1 MDRFDK
7 DISFLE
13 SVDRDPILKELCRQ
27 YSIDSFDEK
36 FRVITFP
43 ISDLIK
49 RNYEAGYFLSNYP
62 YVLSLYGV
70 RDEQMDNLST
80 EELPYLATLA
90 CLTWHFRRD
99 YFCQGT
105 LTYRSIAEG
114 TLLRLFCHLRELY
127 KKNPTVSTLEELHR
141 TKCSSLPCQPGIYRV
156 LAPEKLPI
164 SFIEGSDNLR
174 AKGYPAAILEQKYG
188 QCTDKT
194 VLYIGKANGRGGL
207 RQRVMIAMAI
217 ACAPKLL
224 IADEPTTALDVTIQA
239 QILELLQQLSQD
251 MGMSILLITHNFGVV
266 AETCQRTSVM
276 YAGKVVETGETREL
290 LRSARHPYS
299 RALIRSIPGGGARG
313 SRLETIPGSPPALF
327 EPPASCM
334 FAPRCPYADETCR
347 TGYPAMADCGD
358 GHLAACFK
366 PLTEEVSAHV

>member
-1 MDRFDK
+1 MSNLLELQNLHVSYRTPRGTVQAVRGVDLTLQPGEVLAIVGESGCGKSALCKAIMRLLPDNA
-7 DISFLE
+7 DIE
-13 SVDRDPILKELCRQ
+13 GRILVNGTDIAPYPEKELQKLRGRLFSMVFQ
-27 YSIDSFDEK
+27 DPMTALNPSMTIG
-36 FRVITFP
+36 
-43 ISDLIK
+43 
-49 RNYEAGYFLSNYP
+49 A
-62 YVLSLYGV
+62 
-70 RDEQMDNLST
+70 Q
-80 EELPYLATLA
+80 
-90 CLTWHFRRD
+90 
-99 YFCQGT
+99 
-105 LTYRSIAEG
+105 IAEAV
-114 TLLRLFCHLRELY
+114 LVHEPKISRDALRA
-127 KKNPTVSTLEELHR
+127 
-141 TKCSSLPCQPGIYRV
+141 RV
-156 LAPEKLPI
+156 LELMELVGIDRPNARMKLYPHNFSGGMRQRAVLAI
-164 SFIEGSDNLR
+164 ALASR
-174 AKGYPAAILEQKYG
+174 AKIL
-188 QCTDKT
+188 
-194 VLYIGKANGRGGL
+194 L
-207 RQRVMIAMAI
+207 
-217 ACAPKLL
+217 
-224 IADEPTTALDVTIQA
+224 ADEPTTALDVTIQA